1 MRLLRLA
8 LAIAIIYQG
17 IELEQWLFVVIGG
30 LFALMPLMNIGCCG
44 NNGCATPLPKTKQ
57 KNNVYRI
64 IMKLFFQKNL
74 LIITGISLGLIAGY
88 LYWHFMDVQKVV
100 PSHQILETALY
111 MVE

>member
-44 NNGCATPLPKTKQ
+44 NNGCATPLPKSKQ
-57 KNNVYRI
+57 NKKTTYTE
-64 IMKLFFQKNL
+64 L
-74 LIITGISLGLIAGY
+74 
-88 LYWHFMDVQKVV
+88 
-100 PSHQILETALY
+100 
-111 MVE
+111 